1 MSPSDKPI
9 VFMGTPEFAAVTL
22 RALLDRA
29 FPVRAVV
36 TQPDRPKGRGQ
47 ELAMPPVKVLA
58 EEYGVPVVQPEKIR
72 TPEFEAWL
80 RDQAPHYVVVV
91 AYGRILPKNVLA
103 LPPGGCIN
111 GHASLLPRWRGASPI
126 QWAIVNG
133 DRQTG
138 TTSMLMDEGLDTGPM
153 LMKKAIPIG
162 PDEDAASL
170 HDRLAAL
177 TAGVVCETLIGL
189 QSGRIKPEPQP
200 AEGVTFAPILKKED
214 GALDW
219 GQTAQQIH
227 DRVRGLTPWPGA
239 FTHLRGQYLKV
250 LRTQLPEGDARAGEP
265 GSVLAIDGDAALV
278 ATGQGAVRLLD
289 VQPAGKK
296 RMSAGDF
303 FRGAR
308 LDGERLRTEA
318 AV

>member
-1 MSPSDKPI
+1 MSPSVGNI
-9 VFMGTPEFAAVTL
+9 VFMGTPDFAAETL
-22 RALLDRA
+22 RALLA
-29 FPVRAVV
+29 AGLPVKAVV

-47 ELAMPPVKVLA
+47 ETAPPPVKLLA
-58 EEYGVPVVQPEKIR
+58 AAHGLPVVQPEKIR

-80 RDQAPHYVVVV
+80 RAQAPAYVVVV
-91 AYGRILPKNVLA
+91 AYGRILPKNILA
-103 LPPGGCIN
+103 VPPGGCVN

-133 DRQTG
+133 DAETG
-138 TTSMLMDEGLDTGPM
+138 ITTMLMDEGLDTGPM
-153 LMKKAIPIG
+153 LLKRAIPIG

-170 HDRLAAL
+170 HDRLAKL
-177 TAGVVCETLIGL
+177 GGELMRETLVGL
-189 QSGRIKPEPQP
+189 AAGAVAPAPQP
-200 AEGVTFAPILKKED
+200 AAGATYAPILKKED

-219 GQTAQQIH
+219 AQSAARIH

-239 FTHLRGQYLKV
+239 YTHLRGQYLKV
-250 LRTQLPEGDARAGEP
+250 LRTSR
-265 GSVLAIDGDAALV
+265 DAASAGGAPGEIRAVEAGFADV
-278 ATGQGAVRLLD
+278 ATGEGAVRLLE

-308 LDGERLRTEA
+308 LSPGERLETLPGA
-318 AV
+318 

>member
-1 MSPSDKPI
+1 MSDKPI
-9 VFMGTPEFAAVTL
+9 VFMGTPDFAAVTL
-22 RALLDRA
+22 RALLERA

-47 ELAMPPVKVLA
+47 ELAKPPVKVLA
-58 EEYGVPVVQPEKIR
+58 EEWGTPVVQPEKIR

-80 RDQAPHYVVVV
+80 REQAPHFIVVV
-91 AYGRILPKNVLA
+91 AYGRILPKNVLD

-126 QWAIVNG
+126 QWSIVNG
-133 DRQTG
+133 DTETG
-138 TTSMLMDEGLDTGPM
+138 TTAMLMDVGLDTGPM

-177 TAGVVCETLIGL
+177 TAGVVCETLLGL
-189 QSGRIKPEPQP
+189 QAGRIKPEPQP

-219 GQTAQQIH
+219 AQRAQQIH

-239 FTHLRGQYLKV
+239 YTHLRGQYLKV
-250 LRTQLPEGDARAGEP
+250 LRTRLPEMSARAGEP
-265 GSVLAIDGDAALV
+265 GAVLDIDADAVTV
-278 ATGQGAVRLLD
+278 ATGQGTVQLLE
-289 VQPAGKK
+289 VQAAGKK

-308 LDGERLRTEA
+308 LQAGERLTTGA
-318 AV
+318 GA